1 LSVLNIPTAE
11 VFLPLLPPARD
22 KGAYGGRGS
31 GKSHFF
37 AGLMIEDCLAAP
49 GDSGE
54 GLRGVCLREVQKDLA
69 QSAKRLIEAKLA
81 AFGLGE
87 ADGFKVFRDVIRT
100 PGDGVL
106 IFSSAISVSARYA
119 EVAARDLA
127 LYNAAFASGG
137 KFYGDGF
144 TSTSGYP

>member
-1 LSVLNIPTAE
+1 MSVLNVPTAE
-11 VFLPLLPPARD
+11 VFLPLLAPARD
-22 KGAYGGRGS
+22 KGAFGGRGS

-69 QSAKRLIEAKLA
+69 QSAKRLIEAKLS

-87 ADGFKVFRDVIRT
+87 REGFKIYREQIRT
-100 PGDGVL
+100 PGDGLL
-106 IFSSAISVSARYA
+106 IFIEKAITALVRKQDSA
-119 EVAARDLA
+119 VAWTIATLVTLLGGAIGMVFA
-127 LYNAAFASGG
+127 LM
-137 KFYGDGF
+137 
-144 TSTSGYP
+144 TQHR